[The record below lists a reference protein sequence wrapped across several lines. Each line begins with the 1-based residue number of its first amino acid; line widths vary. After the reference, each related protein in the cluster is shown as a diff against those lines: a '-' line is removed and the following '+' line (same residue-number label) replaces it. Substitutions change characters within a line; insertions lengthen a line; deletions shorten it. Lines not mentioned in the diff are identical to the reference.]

1 VEDSPSRTDPPTDGE
16 PVVPVENEV
25 VEALVAA
32 GWTLAVAESL
42 TGGTVSAR
50 LCSCPGT
57 EGRMLGGVV
66 SYATETKRRVLS
78 VEGPVVSPEAA
89 LQMARQVRE
98 VIGADVGLALTGVA
112 GPERQEDQPVGT
124 VFVGWSTPA
133 GDGCRKLAC
142 AGAPEQVRRQ
152 SAERALVVLRDALT
166 AGPPHGG

>member
-1 VEDSPSRTDPPTDGE
+1 
-16 PVVPVENEV
+16 
-25 VEALVAA
+25 
-32 GWTLAVAESL
+32 
-42 TGGTVSAR
+42 
-50 LCSCPGT
+50 
-57 EGRMLGGVV
+57 MLGGVV

-124 VFVGWSTPA
+124 VFVGWSTPV